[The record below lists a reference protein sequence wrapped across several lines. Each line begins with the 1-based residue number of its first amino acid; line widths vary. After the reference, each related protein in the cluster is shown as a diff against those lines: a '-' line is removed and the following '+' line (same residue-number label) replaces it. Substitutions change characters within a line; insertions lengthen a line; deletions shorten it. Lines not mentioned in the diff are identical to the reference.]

1 VNLPSGHELALTLRS
16 LSLRQ
21 RGLLFGLGGL
31 LVIGLI
37 GLLWQAD
44 RLASAEVATQGGEL
58 TEGIIGTPRFINP
71 LLAASDADR
80 DLTALVYSGLLRIGE
95 NGAPEPDLAEKYE
108 VSTDGLTYTFS
119 LRDDLS
125 WHDGEPLTTD
135 DVEWTIL
142 KAQDPLLKSPRRGAW
157 DGVRVEKVG
166 PREIRFQLK
175 QAYPQFLENAT
186 LGILPKH
193 IWSQLDAETFALNQ
207 FNVEPIGSGPYR
219 VTAIKKNDLGIAES
233 YELSA
238 FRHFALGRPK
248 IDLLR
253 FRFYRSEEELVAA
266 YRHGEIES
274 LSAVSAEA
282 AAKLAAEGARILRA
296 PLPRVFAVFF
306 NQNRAPAL
314 ASRDLRQA
322 LNLAINRNALIDEV
336 LKGYGTPAGGPL
348 PPLFLNGKATATLAN
363 LSAARELL
371 EKAGWDWDEAKKS
384 WTRENKKS
392 TETLA
397 LSIATSDLPELRH
410 SAELIKAA
418 WEKLGIP
425 TALKVYEIGDLDL
438 NVIRPR
444 QFETLFFGEILG
456 RTPDLFSF
464 WHSQQRL
471 DPGLNV
477 AQYTNAEVDK
487 LLEKTRTLADAA
499 ARQKNYGEIQAM
511 IIADQPAAFV
521 YAPDFLYL
529 LPERV
534 RHAVLPPLN
543 TPSDRLLA
551 IHRWYINTDRVWKI
565 FINQAKP
572 I

>member
-1 VNLPSGHELALTLRS
+1 M
-16 LSLRQ
+16 
-21 RGLLFGLGGL
+21 
-31 LVIGLI
+31 
-37 GLLWQAD
+37 
-44 RLASAEVATQGGEL
+44 
-58 TEGIIGTPRFINP
+58 
-71 LLAASDADR
+71 
-80 DLTALVYSGLLRIGE
+80 
-95 NGAPEPDLAEKYE
+95 
-108 VSTDGLTYTFS
+108 
-119 LRDDLS
+119 
-125 WHDGEPLTTD
+125 
-135 DVEWTIL
+135 
-142 KAQDPLLKSPRRGAW
+142 
-157 DGVRVEKVG
+157 
-166 PREIRFQLK
+166 
-175 QAYPQFLENAT
+175 
-186 LGILPKH
+186 
-193 IWSQLDAETFALNQ
+193 
-207 FNVEPIGSGPYR
+207 
-219 VTAIKKNDLGIAES
+219 
-233 YELSA
+233 
-238 FRHFALGRPK
+238 
-248 IDLLR
+248 
-253 FRFYRSEEELVAA
+253 
-266 YRHGEIES
+266 
-274 LSAVSAEA
+274 
-282 AAKLAAEGARILRA
+282 
-296 PLPRVFAVFF
+296 
-306 NQNRAPAL
+306 
-314 ASRDLRQA
+314 RQA